1 MRCCVHRDLLTLF
14 GNLLMLYFWVSL
26 TKIVQR
32 LLLRICCFAQTAPGS
47 GSDSDSDSDS
57 DSEEQLKYQEAS
69 LASSFQHKKHFL
81 SLNQIS

>member
-1 MRCCVHRDLLTLF
+1 MLF
-14 GNLLMLYFWVSL
+14 FWASL

-47 GSDSDSDSDS
+47 GSDSDSDS

>member
-57 DSEEQLKYQEAS
+57 EEQLKYQEAS
-69 LASSFQHKKHFL
+69 LASSFQHKKQVL